1 MLNLIYAIK
10 HLIFGP
16 CSDVECERA
25 KCRWAR
31 LALNGVRTCPQ
42 CETCIQADEQV
53 CPVCN

>member
-1 MLNLIYAIK
+1 MIQLINAIK
-10 HLIFGP
+10 HLFGT
-16 CSDVECERA
+16 CTDVECERA